1 MRAAPLDVAE
11 AAREA
16 GASFLI
22 GVRSGWGKAQL
33 AAWLIGPYKHAT
45 SYAGTG
51 TEVVAGTSGGRGEES
66 REETHAAGNGSGPA
80 LTPGSMRAPDSA
92 PVTVAPESLDDVIFR
107 ARQEIVESL
116 DATVY
121 GRSKP
126 QFVEDAIALG
136 SVTPFVW
143 MPGVRGWAPRDRP
156 RLRLRDRVL
165 ALFAAD
171 YLTRPETYA
180 RELYVCP
187 DCMCAVFDENAVGR
201 AKCPLHD
208 RPSGIRHPPKT
219 LDERVD
225 ELLAA
230 SAESDAAYEAAAGAA
245 GVSVAEGVDGADE
258 EPISEANFDFD
269 DASVAPGS
277 YRFVA
282 GEPYTAVELG
292 PDANP
297 SEPVILLKRR
307 IKTA

>member
-11 AAREA
+11 SAREA
-16 GASFLI
+16 GTAFLL
-22 GVRSGWGKAQL
+22 GVRNGWGKAQL
-33 AAWLIGPYKHAT
+33 AAWLTGPYAHAT
-45 SYAGTG
+45 SFT
-51 TEVVAGTSGGRGEES
+51 TDEPRD
-66 REETHAAGNGSGPA
+66 A
-80 LTPGSMRAPDSA
+80 LQTTAPDSA
-92 PVTVAPESLDDVIFR
+92 PITVPAESLDDLLFR
-107 ARQEIVESL
+107 ARQEIVEAL

-121 GRSKP
+121 GRTKP
-126 QFVEDAIALG
+126 AFVENAITLG

-143 MPGVRGWAPRDRP
+143 MPGVRGWAPRDRA

-187 DCMCAVFDENAVGR
+187 DCMCAVFDENAVSRG
-201 AKCPLHD
+201 KCSLHD

-230 SAESDAAYEAAAGAA
+230 TADIDADAGT
-245 GVSVAEGVDGADE
+245 DLRLDT
-258 EPISEANFDFD
+258 PPDFD
-269 DASVAPGS
+269 AVAPGS
-277 YRFVA
+277 YRLVA
-282 GEPYTAVELG
+282 GEPYTA
-292 PDANP
+292 PDFGADPKP

>member
-11 AAREA
+11 SARDA
-16 GASFLI
+16 GTAFLLGI
-22 GVRSGWGKAQL
+22 RNGWGKAQI
-33 AAWLIGPYKHAT
+33 AAWLIGPYAHAT
-45 SYAGTG
+45 SFTVDEPRDA
-51 TEVVAGTSGGRGEES
+51 VPNA
-66 REETHAAGNGSGPA
+66 
-80 LTPGSMRAPDSA
+80 APDSA
-92 PVTVAPESLDDVIFR
+92 PITVPAESLDDLLLR
-107 ARQEIVESL
+107 ARKEIVEAL
-116 DATVY
+116 DAAVY
-121 GRSKP
+121 GRTKP
-126 QFVEDAIALG
+126 AFVENAIALG

-143 MPGVRGWAPRDRP
+143 MPGVRGWAPRDRA

-187 DCMCAVFDENAVGR
+187 DCLCAVFDETAVSRG
-201 AKCPLHD
+201 KCSLHD

-230 SAESDAAYEAAAGAA
+230 TADAETSVDEHADPGLDLRLDTPPDLDA
-245 GVSVAEGVDGADE
+245 
-258 EPISEANFDFD
+258 
-269 DASVAPGS
+269 VAPAS
-277 YRFVA
+277 YRFVT
-282 GEPYTAVELG
+282 GEPSTA
-292 PDANP
+292 PDFGADPKP

>member
-1 MRAAPLDVAE
+1 VRAAPLDVAE

-16 GASFLI
+16 GTSFLV
-22 GVRSGWGKAQL
+22 GVRNGWGKAQL
-33 AAWLIGPYKHAT
+33 ASWLVGPYAHAT
-45 SYAGTG
+45 SFT
-51 TEVVAGTSGGRGEES
+51 TEEQRIADEPV
-66 REETHAAGNGSGPA
+66 
-80 LTPGSMRAPDSA
+80 DSS
-92 PVTVAPESLDDVIFR
+92 PVTVPPESLDDVIFR

-121 GRSKP
+121 GRTKP
-126 QFVEDAIALG
+126 AFVESAITLG

-143 MPGVRGWAPRDRP
+143 MPGVRGWAPRDRA

-187 DCMCAVFDENAVGR
+187 DCMCAVFDENAVSRG
-201 AKCPLHD
+201 KCPLHD

-230 SAESDAAYEAAAGAA
+230 SADDPAAD
-245 GVSVAEGVDGADE
+245 DG
-258 EPISEANFDFD
+258 FDMP
-269 DASVAPGS
+269 VAPGS

-282 GEPYTAVELG
+282 GEPYTSIDFGAD
-292 PDANP
+292 PKP